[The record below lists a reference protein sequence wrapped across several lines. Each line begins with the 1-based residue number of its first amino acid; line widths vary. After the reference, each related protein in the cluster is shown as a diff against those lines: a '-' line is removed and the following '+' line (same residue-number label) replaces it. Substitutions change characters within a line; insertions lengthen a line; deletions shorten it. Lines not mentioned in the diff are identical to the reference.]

1 MTEIKTKVEENKEE
15 KLRKTLDASFSLFTE
30 NGIKNTSIQQI
41 VDRAGIA
48 KGTFYLYFKDKDDL
62 QEYLITEKSN
72 QLFKAA
78 LKYVD
83 EKNITDFTERVIN
96 MIDYIIDEFIRD
108 KSLLEFISKNLS
120 LGVFGEKLTNIV
132 DKTKVGVLEA
142 FEKRI
147 KENNVPISNP
157 EITFSMIVELSSSVV
172 FTSITLNRPLPI
184 EELKPFLYDKVRKIL
199 FD

>member
-15 KLRKTLDASFSLFTE
+15 KLRKILDASFYLFTE

-62 QEYLITEKSN
+62 QEYLITEKSD

-96 MIDYIIDEFIRD
+96 MIDFIIDEFIRD

-120 LGVFGEKLTNIV
+120 LGVFGDKLTSIV
-132 DKTKVGVLEA
+132 DKSKVGVLEA
-142 FEKRI
+142 FEKGI

-157 EITFSMIVELSSSVV
+157 EITFSMIVELTSSVA
-172 FTSITLNRPLPI
+172 FTSITMNRPLPI